1 MPSKP
6 SRSEIE
12 SAVAATRK
20 PSVRQKKVGLSNG
33 SNLNS
38 QTRQPRQQKVI
49 GGDLAGV
56 SKNSS
61 NSGILSRIRKVNSVN
76 WIAIAIVLSIF
87 AVFFSPQ
94 PEKQQTI
101 EMVSQVE
108 DAVESVYSAES
119 RVDQAPVVQEQQSFL
134 RTTDIERAI
143 VFREQEILDKKIA
156 LLLADAK
163 EHMANSEFSV
173 PEGNNA
179 VIAYNTILQLAP
191 ANSAARRGIQTIN
204 EIYLEK
210 GYQALDRN
218 ALSAAEVVLEK
229 LLTIDSQSNETGEF
243 ADALSRW
250 KTAQKINL
258 LQLTAQQALAEKK
271 LIFPAR
277 ENALYLYQQILLIDQ
292 TNSAAIRGIQSIS
305 NTYIDK
311 VNTSISR
318 GEYQAATSFLATV
331 SVIDP
336 NNPSILLLEKT
347 ITKATA
353 IASQKQASERSP
365 SSKINTRQSSKPVV
379 KTSSPN
385 QPKQQ
390 SRQNTI
396 SDARTSAVQT
406 REQQTIDRQYLQR
419 GLNAYYKG
427 EYETARALLKP
438 LADKGVSRAQ
448 FRIGYMY
455 YLGRGYDRDR
465 READRVIR
473 AALPAIQ
480 KFAEEGRAWAQS
492 DLGSLYEDG
501 LVLPRDY
508 AEAVYWYRSAAE
520 QGYPGAQTNLGIMY
534 ARGRGVNSSRRTAI
548 QWFQRAA
555 KQGDISAIR
564 NLESMGVDR

>member
-20 PSVRQKKVGLSNG
+20 PSARRKKVGLSSG
-33 SNLNS
+33 SSLNS
-38 QTRQPRQQKVI
+38 QARQPRRQKVI
-49 GGDLAGV
+49 GGDLSGV

-61 NSGILSRIRKVNSVN
+61 NSGILFRIRKINSVN
-76 WIAIAIVLSIF
+76 WIAIAIVLAIF

-94 PEKQQTI
+94 PDKQKTI
-101 EMVSQVE
+101 EIVSQAE
-108 DAVESVYSAES
+108 EAVESVYSAES
-119 RVDQAPVVQEQQSFL
+119 RVDHTPVVQEQRSFL
-134 RTTDIERAI
+134 RTTDIERANI
-143 VFREQEILDKKIA
+143 FRDQEILDKKIA
-156 LLLADAK
+156 VLLANAK
-163 EHMANSEFSV
+163 VHMANSEYSV
-173 PEGNNA
+173 PKGNNA
-179 VIAYNTILQLAP
+179 VIAYNAVLQLAP
-191 ANSAARRGIQTIN
+191 GNSVARRGIQTIN

-210 GYQALDRN
+210 GYQALDNN

-229 LLTIDSQSNETGEF
+229 LIAIDDQSSETEEF

-250 KTAQKINL
+250 KTTQKINVL
-258 LQLTAQQALAEKK
+258 RARAQQALAEEK
-271 LIFPAR
+271 LILPAR

-292 TNSAAIRGIQSIS
+292 TNTVALRGVQSIS
-305 NTYIDK
+305 NAYIDK
-311 VNTSISR
+311 TNIAINR
-318 GEYQAATSFLATV
+318 GEYQAATSYLATV

-336 NNPSILLLEKT
+336 NNPSISLLEKT
-347 ITKATA
+347 ITKAAA
-353 IASQKQASERSP
+353 IANQKQSTKRTPRS
-365 SSKINTRQSSKPVV
+365 KNTTRQSSKPVV

-390 SRQNTI
+390 SGQNSI
-396 SDARTSAVQT
+396 SDVRTSAAQT

-427 EYETARALLKP
+427 EYETASALLKP
-438 LADKGVSRAQ
+438 LADKGISRAQ

-455 YLGRGYDRDR
+455 YLGRGYARDR